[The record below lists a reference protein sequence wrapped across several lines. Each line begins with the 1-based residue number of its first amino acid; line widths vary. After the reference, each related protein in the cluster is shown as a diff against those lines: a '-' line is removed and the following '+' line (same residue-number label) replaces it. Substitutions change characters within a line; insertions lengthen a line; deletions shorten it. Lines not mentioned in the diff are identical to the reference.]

1 MQSASHLAC
10 DWWKQHPSFW
20 RWLPSFID
28 GQESKCE
35 DFWFSISS
43 CPFIV
48 ILAINR
54 EFLSGVHTPFFS
66 PSRHYSTLPSFQA
79 KSHNSPRCSEKW
91 ATWNGVGGDII
102 HQIPEWCLWGNEE
115 KEERSPGLG
124 DSISSLYT
132 DLKEPRFKMN
142 YLFQPF
148 MSLWQM
154 AVCLLNV
161 NSALPLHSP
170 WDRTVF

>member
-20 RWLPSFID
+20 RWLPGFID

-54 EFLSGVHTPFFS
+54 EFLSRVHTPFFS

-102 HQIPEWCLWGNEE
+102 HHDSWVVSLRKWG
-115 KEERSPGLG
+115 KRRTFTRAGRQHF
-124 DSISSLYT
+124 ISLYWPQGT
-132 DLKEPRFKMN
+132 QIQDE
-142 YLFQPF
+142 LFVPTF
-148 MSLWQM
+148 YVTV
-154 AVCLLNV
+154 ADGCLF
-161 NSALPLHSP
+161 A
-170 WDRTVF
+170 